1 MRAEDEA
8 TDAPKVDDNI
18 GKAQDAS
25 KTDDEV
31 VQRCVVE
38 SVLVLAMLLLVFV

>member
-1 MRAEDEA
+1 MVAPILVTVRAENDESQH
-8 TDAPKVDDNI
+8 DEPKVDPDI

-31 VQRCVVE
+31 VSRYKI
-38 SVLVLAMLLLVFV
+38 